1 MTFLASNILVPPLMR
16 PRFQFALS
24 VLPVAMMLV
33 ACVPSYYF
41 ALWLEKL
48 PGIPAATRLL
58 DHPQGRWWLAA
69 LLGSLALE
77 VVAGYAL
84 GWLLNALLARWL
96 WRWPAEKVRAVF
108 VRSELPARWLTPAA
122 AALAGDRVAL
132 VAVARWER
140 QRKTGALPFILRR
153 GVLGWGLPMFIFMY
167 PVHTLLRGEAF
178 VPLVAL
184 VNVLLWF
191 GCGALFGALHWA
203 LAQRNYRALQASLG
217 LGVAPA
223 A

>member
-33 ACVPSYYF
+33 AAVPSYFF

-69 LLGSLALE
+69 LLGALALQ

-96 WRWPAEKVRAVF
+96 WGWSAEKVRTVF
-108 VRSELPARWLTPAA
+108 VRSELPPHWLTPAA

-140 QRKTGALPFILRR
+140 ERKVGVLRFVLRR
-153 GVLGWGLPMFIFMY
+153 GVVGWGLPMFIFMY

-178 VPLVAL
+178 LPSVAL
-184 VNVLLWF
+184 VNAMLWF
-191 GCGALFGALHWA
+191 GCGAGFGLLHWA
-203 LAQRNYRALQASLG
+203 LAQRNYRAFKTSLG
-217 LGVAPA
+217 LDLAAAP
-223 A
+223 

>member
-1 MTFLASNILVPPLMR
+1 MTLLASNILVPPHIR

-24 VLPVAMMLV
+24 VLPVAMMSV
-33 ACVPSYYF
+33 ACVPSYFF

-48 PGIPAATRLL
+48 PGIPAATLLL

-69 LLGSLALE
+69 LLCALVLQ

-84 GWLLNALLARWL
+84 GWLFNALLARWL
-96 WRWPAEKVRAVF
+96 WGWSAEKVRAVF
-108 VRSELPARWLTPAA
+108 LRSELPAHWLTPAA

-140 QRKTGALPFILRR
+140 QSKTGALRFVLRR
-153 GVLGWGLPMFIFMY
+153 GVLGWGMPMFIFMY

-178 VPLVAL
+178 LPSVAL

-191 GCGALFGALHWA
+191 GCGAWFGLLHWA

-217 LGVAPA
+217 LGSPA
-223 A
+223 AS